1 MPTHTDRDKIWNT
14 ALQMRENH
22 TSEQDG
28 FQVRDVRDAI
38 TGEVSK
44 KETENTL
51 KTMTSMGY
59 LKREGGGWRADDTYW
74 HPDG

>member
-14 ALQMRENH
+14 ALKMRENH
-22 TSEQDG
+22 TSERDG
-28 FQVRDVRDAI
+28 FQVRDVREAI
-38 TGEVSK
+38 SGEVSK

-51 KTMTSMGY
+51 KTMASMSY

-74 HPDG
+74 NPEG